1 MNPAAPPTPL
11 QRVAFLVNHLMR
23 IIGVLYL
30 GSPQGGRIPRP
41 LLALAN
47 QRLAAF
53 REQFARL
60 AASIL
65 AGTYRP
71 RRFTSRP
78 GTAPGA
84 APGKPRTETPLRRR
98 GWLTDYLP
106 GAVAAPLRGGLL
118 YLLEDPETQA
128 LISAAPAE
136 MARLFR
142 PLCWMLK
149 LKPPQILARRRR
161 EAPAPQ
167 PARAAKAATTRQR
180 QSPPAPP
187 PPQARPTRPAP
198 AVSPPAPTPP
208 EA

>member
-47 QRLAAF
+47 QRLADF

-60 AASIL
+60 AAKIL

-71 RRFTSRP
+71 RRFTPRP
-78 GTAPGA
+78 ATATA
-84 APGKPRTETPLRRR
+84 TAKPRPESPLRRQ
-98 GWLTDYLP
+98 GWLADHLP
-106 GAVAAPLRGGLL
+106 GAVAAPLRGDLL
-118 YLLEDPETQA
+118 HLLEDPETQA
-128 LISAAPAE
+128 LIAAAPAE

-161 EAPAPQ
+161 EPPAPQ
-167 PARAAKAATTRQR
+167 PARAAKAATTRRR
-180 QSPPAPP
+180 QAPHARPTPPASPPASAPAPP
-187 PPQARPTRPAP
+187 PQKA
-198 AVSPPAPTPP
+198 
-208 EA
+208 

>member
-1 MNPAAPPTPL
+1 MNSAAPPTPL

-71 RRFTSRP
+71 RRFTPRP
-78 GTAPGA
+78 ATATA
-84 APGKPRTETPLRRR
+84 TAKPRPESPLRRQ
-98 GWLTDYLP
+98 GWLADYLP
-106 GAVAAPLRGGLL
+106 GAVAAPLRGDLL

-128 LISAAPAE
+128 LIAAAPAE

-149 LKPPQILARRRR
+149 LKPPQVLARRRR

-167 PARAAKAATTRQR
+167 PSRATTTRKR
-180 QSPPAPP
+180 QSPAPP
-187 PPQARPTRPAP
+187 APQARPTPPA
-198 AVSPPAPTPP
+198 SPPASTPAP
-208 EA
+208 PPQKA

>member
-71 RRFTSRP
+71 RRFTPRP
-78 GTAPGA
+78 GI
-84 APGKPRTETPLRRR
+84 APGKPRTETPLRRQ
-98 GWLTDYLP
+98 GWLADHLP
-106 GAVAAPLRGGLL
+106 GAVAAPLRGDLL
-118 YLLEDPETQA
+118 HLLEDPETQA
-128 LISAAPAE
+128 LIAAAPAE

-167 PARAAKAATTRQR
+167 PARAAIARKRQARPAQAAPAPAAQHAVPA
-180 QSPPAPP
+180 PPAPS
-187 PPQARPTRPAP
+187 QKT
-198 AVSPPAPTPP
+198 
-208 EA
+208 

>member
-11 QRVAFLVNHLMR
+11 QRVAFLVNHLLAT
-23 IIGVLYL
+23 IGVLYL

-71 RRFTSRP
+71 RRFTPRP
-78 GTAPGA
+78 GI
-84 APGKPRTETPLRRR
+84 APGKPRTETPLRRQ
-98 GWLTDYLP
+98 GWLADHLP
-106 GAVAAPLRGGLL
+106 NSVAAPLRGDLL
-118 YLLEDPETQA
+118 HLLEDPDTKA
-128 LISAAPAE
+128 LIAAAPAE

-149 LKPPQILARRRR
+149 LKPPQVLARRRR
-161 EAPAPQ
+161 EPPAPQ
-167 PARAAKAATTRQR
+167 PAKAAIARKG
-180 QSPPAPP
+180 QSPAPP
-187 PPQARPTRPAP
+187 ASQARPAPPA
-198 AVSPPAPTPP
+198 SPPTAPPQK
-208 EA
+208 A

>member
-1 MNPAAPPTPL
+1 MTPAAPPTPL
-11 QRVAFLVNHLMR
+11 QRVAFLVNHLLAT
-23 IIGVLYL
+23 IGVLYL

-78 GTAPGA
+78 GTAPG
-84 APGKPRTETPLRRR
+84 KPRTETPLRRQ
-98 GWLTDYLP
+98 GWLADYLP
-106 GAVAAPLRGGLL
+106 NSVAAPLRGGLL
-118 YLLEDPETQA
+118 HLLEDPETKA

-167 PARAAKAATTRQR
+167 PARAAIARKR

>member
-1 MNPAAPPTPL
+1 MTPAAPPTPL

-71 RRFTSRP
+71 RRFTPRP
-78 GTAPGA
+78 GI
-84 APGKPRTETPLRRR
+84 APGKPRTETPLRRQ
-98 GWLTDYLP
+98 GWLTDHLP
-106 GAVAAPLRGGLL
+106 NSVAAPLRGGLL
-118 YLLEDPETQA
+118 HLLEDPETQA
-128 LISAAPAE
+128 LIAAAPAE

-149 LKPPQILARRRR
+149 LKPPQILARARR
-161 EAPAPQ
+161 PAGTP
-167 PARAAKAATTRQR
+167 
-180 QSPPAPP
+180 PPAPHP
-187 PPQARPTRPAP
+187 YVP
-198 AVSPPAPTPP
+198 PPAPIPGPAIPGPASTRPLRP
-208 EA
+208 IRIARPSGRI

>member
-11 QRVAFLVNHLMR
+11 QRVAFLVNHLLAT
-23 IIGVLYL
+23 IGVLYL

-71 RRFTSRP
+71 RRFTPRPATAPAP
-78 GTAPGA
+78 GTAPR
-84 APGKPRTETPLRRR
+84 KPRPESPLRRQ
-98 GWLTDYLP
+98 GWLADHLP
-106 GAVAAPLRGGLL
+106 GAVAAPLRGDLL
-118 YLLEDPETQA
+118 HLLEDPETQA
-128 LISAAPAE
+128 LIAAAPAE

-149 LKPPQILARRRR
+149 DRK
-161 EAPAPQ
+161 
-167 PARAAKAATTRQR
+167 
-180 QSPPAPP
+180 S
-187 PPQARPTRPAP
+187 
-198 AVSPPAPTPP
+198 VV
-208 EA
+208 

>member
-106 GAVAAPLRGGLL
+106 GAVAAPLRGDLL
-118 YLLEDPETQA
+118 HLLEDPETRA

-161 EAPAPQ
+161 EPPAPR
-167 PARAAKAATTRQR
+167 PAKAAIARKR
-180 QSPPAPP
+180 QSPAARQAWPMPPA
-187 PPQARPTRPAP
+187 
-198 AVSPPAPTPP
+198 SPPPTPP
-208 EA
+208 QKA